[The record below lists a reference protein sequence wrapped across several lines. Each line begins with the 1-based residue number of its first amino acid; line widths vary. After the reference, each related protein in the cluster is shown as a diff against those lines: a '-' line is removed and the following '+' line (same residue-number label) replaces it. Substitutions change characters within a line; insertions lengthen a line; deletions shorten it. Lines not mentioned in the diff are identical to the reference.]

1 MNALGESG
9 IEAGAGII
17 KGLVLTLLCTQSFSS
32 VLLLLMQL
40 EKMIDGY
47 STVGSRKTI
56 SAPESMCVSV
66 CERIVELVL
75 SG

>member
-1 MNALGESG
+1 MGESG

-17 KGLVLTLLCTQSFSS
+17 KGLGLILLCTPSFSS
-32 VLLLLMQL
+32 VLLLRMQQ

-47 STVGSRKTI
+47 SMVGRLMTVRSLD
-56 SAPESMCVSV
+56 SLCVS
-66 CERIVELVL
+66 ERLFGLIL